1 MIWSP
6 FVLVVGAAAAAK
18 PKERTATPGL
28 VLASFGDGPKY
39 EATLTYFRRN
49 AAHLGFTSTLLW
61 GLKDV
66 ERDPFFRAN
75 LTHLGRMGTRRPLCA
90 GFKAL
95 MLQRALESAGEGGY
109 VFWADASRYF
119 DYASRPVKKG
129 IARRAVEALDG
140 GDALGF
146 VAGCG
151 AKKARAAPTL
161 AHVFVEAPSLKALF
175 PGVDA
180 ARAPEINSAHMIL
193 RNTRRN
199 RELAEAFFGGPRIPK
214 YRARR
219 VPGRRAPGPGALEP
233 PGRGAGPRPP
243 QHLQLRADA
252 QGLQGQERRAGQV
265 PQELPRRRRAARRR
279 QIRGG
284 GRVHGRLKFIR

>member
-1 MIWSP
+1 MMCWMIWSP
-6 FVLVVGAAAAAK
+6 FVLVAAAAAAK
-18 PKERTATPGL
+18 PKKRTATPGL

-39 EATLTYFRRN
+39 EATLAYFRDR
-49 AAHLGFTSTLLW
+49 AAHLGFTATLLW
-61 GLKDV
+61 GLKGV

-95 MLQRALESAGEGGY
+95 MLKRALESAGEGGY

-161 AHVFVEAPSLKALF
+161 SHVFVEAPSLKALF

-193 RNTRRN
+193 RNTPRN
-199 RELAEAFFGGPRIPK
+199 RELAEAFLGGLASAETA
-214 YRARR
+214 RAVCRAAAHQDQALWSLLAAAR
-219 VPGRRAPGPGALEP
+219 GRGPLSICSCARTLKGYKAKNGALDKYHKNFLAVVE
-233 PGRGAGPRPP
+233 RLAAGKFV
-243 QHLQLRADA
+243 A
-252 QGLQGQERRAGQV
+252 
-265 PQELPRRRRAARRR
+265 
-279 QIRGG
+279 GG
-284 GRVHGRLKFIR
+284 GCVAD